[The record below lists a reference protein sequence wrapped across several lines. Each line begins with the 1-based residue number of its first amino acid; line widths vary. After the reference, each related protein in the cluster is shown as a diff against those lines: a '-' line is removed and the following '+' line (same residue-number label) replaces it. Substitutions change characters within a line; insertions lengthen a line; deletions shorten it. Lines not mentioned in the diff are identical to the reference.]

1 MSSNGATGLYQPYSG
16 LMGVYLKTTQLNA
29 AKPVYML
36 DRGGQFLY
44 YDGLYWNIGNIISTE
59 LPGLTSPP
67 GTGWIYEYNGG
78 WYLDNQLTVLGETIV
93 SINVDPVVT

>member
-1 MSSNGATGLYQPYSG
+1 
-16 LMGVYLKTTQLNA
+16 MGVYLKTTQLNA
-29 AKPVYML
+29 AKPVYEL
-36 DRGGQFLY
+36 DRGGPFLY
-44 YDGLYWNIGNIISTE
+44 YDGSYWVIGNIIITE

-78 WYLDNQLTVLGETIV
+78 WYLDNQLTVSGETIV